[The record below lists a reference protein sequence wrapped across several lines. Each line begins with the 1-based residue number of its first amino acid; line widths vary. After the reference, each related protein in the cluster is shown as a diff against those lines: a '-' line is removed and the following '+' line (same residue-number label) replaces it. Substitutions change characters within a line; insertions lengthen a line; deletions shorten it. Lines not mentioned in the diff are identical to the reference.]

1 MTDSANILLL
11 VSDPLDAVIS
21 ILLNL
26 KTEALIIP
34 VSEFLQVESKF
45 SLVIN
50 FIGGIGGKS
59 CRTTLK

>member
-21 ILLNL
+21 ISLNL

-34 VSEFLQVESKF
+34 MSEFLQVESRF

-50 FIGGIGGKS
+50 FVGGI
-59 CRTTLK
+59 